1 MRLADLP
8 SSVLHGAAE
17 APILLYRRDWFEVV
31 HPGQITML
39 HARDKVVEVYTHDG
53 YRGARAGATVVGWVT
68 QYPQC
73 DWVLLSR
80 AVAVKRSAILR
91 VAMEKASLISHP
103 PLVARQISSTI
114 AAQHHPL
121 TSLAPTMA
129 SRLQI

>member
-8 SSVLHGAAE
+8 RSVLHGAAE
-17 APILLYRRDWFEVV
+17 APILLYRRNWCEVV

-53 YRGARAGATVVGWVT
+53 YRGARAGATVVGLVT
-68 QYPQC
+68 QYLQC

-91 VAMEKASLISHP
+91 VEHRFSPGGYRTHAARVAGVADPVPISRRHWSA
-103 PLVARQISSTI
+103 VRRQLGGG
-114 AAQHHPL
+114 A
-121 TSLAPTMA
+121 
-129 SRLQI
+129 